1 MPRIETV
8 KKAHLVVL
16 SLGLLVVGSCGV
28 GGQSGG
34 ERASDT
40 TTPVE
45 ETAARAQA
53 PGGTTQGQRPNVFTG
68 EHENLKMGDTA
79 DWRMGF
85 HLRLSNPHRVLGPP
99 DPKQKRPRY
108 SGTPGVVMQVEVW
121 NDGEETVPLKSNLCS
136 ARDENGFPL
145 KMTSAVREVYKS
157 GPPVYSTPLEPGQ
170 ERSSPQA
177 YELPQSGA
185 TMTFECSLAYGTGD
199 MNILME
205 PEPPKEATVAYTL
218 ELSSLP

>member
-1 MPRIETV
+1 MLRIETMN
-8 KKAHLVVL
+8 KAQLVAL
-16 SLGLLVVGSCGV
+16 SLGLLVIVSCG
-28 GGQSGG
+28 GGMQGGG
-34 ERASDT
+34 ESASDT
-40 TTPVE
+40 TAAVE
-45 ETAARAQA
+45 ETTARAQA
-53 PGGTTQGQRPNVFTG
+53 PGGTTQGQRPNTLSG

-85 HLRLSNPHRVLGPP
+85 HMRLSDPHRVLGPP

-108 SGTPGVVMQVEVW
+108 SGTPAVVMQVEVW

-157 GPPVYSTPLEPGQ
+157 GPPVYSTPLKPGQ